1 VKFTSLT
8 DEAYIALTGLTDYAS
23 DMINPTL
30 RLGVT
35 GLSRAGKTV
44 FITSLVHNLVNGGKL
59 PMFAPLANKRIKKAF
74 LQPQPDDDVPRFS
87 YEQHLEALLG
97 KDGRH
102 WPSSTNRISQLR
114 LTIEYEPEGF
124 LARNLSSG
132 VFNIDIVDYPGEWLL
147 DLPLLDL
154 TYQEWSQQALLA
166 TQKAPRDVIAKPW
179 LDYLSTLD
187 ADADEDEQAVQEA
200 AKLFTQYLTDC
211 REDEYALS
219 TVPPGRFIMP
229 GDLAG
234 SPLITFSPLDVSG
247 SARRGSL
254 HAMMERRYNSY
265 VSRVVKPFFINHFSR
280 LDRQIVLVDALAALN
295 AGPEAVSDL
304 KNALGDILKCFRP
317 GNTTFINAILGKK
330 IDRILFAATKADHL
344 HHTSH
349 DRLEN
354 ILRYLVKDAMDRS
367 DASGA
372 MFDVVALSA
381 IRATREKVI
390 EHDGEELPAIIGIPE
405 SGQKLGDDVYDGQE
419 EIALFPGDLPENPNA
434 VFAEEALS
442 QESQENGFM
451 KFRPPL
457 AKKLDRGAGPE
468 SFPHIRLDKAMNFLF
483 GDRLA

>member
-1 VKFTSLT
+1 MKFTTLS
-8 DEAYIALTGLTDYAS
+8 DEAYIALAGLGDYAS

-59 PMFAPLANKRIKKAF
+59 PLFSPLAKGRIKRAF
-74 LQPQPDDDVPRFS
+74 LQPQPDDDVPRFP
-87 YEQHLEALLG
+87 YEAHRDALLAG
-97 KDGRH
+97 DERH

-114 LTIEYEPEGF
+114 LTVEYEPQGF
-124 LARNLSSG
+124 LARTVSSG
-132 VFNIDIVDYPGEWLL
+132 RLNIDIVDYPGEWLL

-154 TYQEWSQQALLA
+154 SFEQWSAQALEA
-166 TQKAPRDVIAKPW
+166 TQHAPRHEIAKPW
-179 LDYLSTLD
+179 LQYLATLD
-187 ADADEDEQAVQEA
+187 PAGEEDELKVQEA
-200 AKLFTQYLTDC
+200 ARLFTNYLQEC

-219 TVPPGRFIMP
+219 TVPPGRFLMP

-234 SPLITFSPLDVSG
+234 SPLITFAPLDVSG
-247 SARRGSL
+247 SAPRGSL

-280 LDRQIVLVDALAALN
+280 LDRQVVLVDTLAALN

-304 KNALGDILKCFRP
+304 KAALGDILKCFRP

-354 ILRYLVKDAMDRS
+354 ILRFLVKDAMDRS

-372 MFDVVALSA
+372 AFDVVALSA
-381 IRATREKVI
+381 VRATREQIIK
-390 EHDGEELPAIIGIPE
+390 HGGEELPAIIGIPE
-405 SGQKLGDDVYDGQE
+405 EGQSMGDDVYDGQE
-419 EIALFPGDLPENPNA
+419 EIALFPGDLPKDPQA
-434 VFAEEALS
+434 VFAEDAPTRE
-442 QESQENGFM
+442 EQENGFM
-451 KFRPPL
+451 RFRPPKRRRDDEAVL
-457 AKKLDRGAGPE
+457 PA
-468 SFPHIRLDKAMNFLF
+468 SFPHIRLDKAMEFLF
-483 GDRLA
+483 GDRLS